1 MNFFLPVKIITYLII
16 CLSLISNLYA
26 EVKPTFKQSISLAG
40 LVSKPSDID
49 FNPDGS
55 KVFFTAFGND
65 RIHQFKLTTPF
76 DISTIDSSQTEVKHS
91 IVGDPQGFAFNSTGT
106 KVFIKNNGAGLRSYS
121 LATPYE
127 LSGATADDS
136 YTGT

>member
-1 MNFFLPVKIITYLII
+1 MKFLLQVKIFIYLIFY
-16 CLSLISNLYA
+16 LFFSLHSFA

-91 IVGDPQGFAFNSTGT
+91 IVGDPQGFAFND
-106 KVFIKNNGAGLRSYS
+106 F
-121 LATPYE
+121 P
-127 LSGATADDS
+127 
-136 YTGT
+136 